1 VASAVHE
8 SLTVGKETQL
18 TGRANLN
25 SRGAGQLTLR
35 ATTNERMQL
44 ASLGLVPLLAAL
56 IGRIKGD

>member
-1 VASAVHE
+1 
-8 SLTVGKETQL
+8 VGKETQL